1 MALTHEEITAIKKEV
16 IAECKNI
23 FVQIDDCNEKQ
34 TEVNRKF
41 ANDDKRID
49 RIMYLQEAGNKKL
62 DKNNWLTITILGII
76 ITTVVTMILK
86 SNGVF

>member
-23 FVQIDDCNEKQ
+23 FVQIDDCNTVQAQNQK
-34 TEVNRKF
+34 KF

-49 RIMYLQEAGNKKL
+49 RILLLQENTTKSL
-62 DKNNWLTITILGII
+62 QKNNWLTTAIAGGIVALVIKVFLG
-76 ITTVVTMILK
+76 
-86 SNGVF
+86 G